1 MKKTL
6 LILALAMFSFAN
18 AQKGTILV
26 MGNIGF
32 TSQKQENVDYESTT
46 NVVTF
51 SPKVGYQFNDNWTVG
66 LESSVENGKTKSTGS
81 ESESNNFSV
90 GSFIRY
96 SKSLGGIFSAYAD
109 LGAGFNNRKQK
120 NYVEDGLS
128 QEEYTSSFKT
138 NGFYIGVM
146 PALFVNIKNGFG
158 LNFNVGGLNY
168 TFIKNDESNPTE
180 YKTFNFNLGKAFSIG
195 LSKNF

>member
-1 MKKTL
+1 MKKAL
-6 LILALAMFSFAN
+6 MVLALAMFSFVN

-32 TSQKQENVDYESTT
+32 TSQKQENVGYESTT
-46 NVVTF
+46 NVVFF

-66 LESSVENGKTKSTGS
+66 VESSVENSKTKITGT
-81 ESESNNFSV
+81 ESKSNSFSM

-96 SKSLGGIFSAYAD
+96 SKSLGGIFSAYVD
-109 LGAGFNNRKQK
+109 LGAGFNNRKQ
-120 NYVEDGLS
+120 NIYAEGSLS

-138 NGFYIGVM
+138 NGFYIGLI
-146 PALFVNIKNGFG
+146 PALFVNVKNGFC

-168 TFIKNDESNPTE
+168 NFIKNNESNATE
-180 YKTFNFNLGKAFSIG
+180 FKTFDFNLGKAFGIG
-195 LSKNF
+195 ISKNF